1 MKSATVL
8 LFLAASSALGQG
20 MFQNLDFEQT
30 TVLQTS
36 QTNNVSALDGLP
48 GWTVYASTNQLT
60 FVGFNNACLSA
71 TCVSLLGT
79 NGDPVFGYRSF
90 DGGFSVLLQGGLSGS
105 GPNQYP
111 SAASIRQTGVV
122 PATARSMVFE
132 ARPDIGFL
140 SVLVDGAS
148 VPYSTLS
155 NSPNYT
161 LFGADVSKFAGETVE
176 LQFSVTRQSG
186 TPQSSWILDSIQ
198 FSDLAIPEPRAIP
211 LLLLGGATLWARHRR
226 QKR

>member
-1 MKSATVL
+1 MLERDLCFT
-8 LFLAASSALGQG
+8 
-20 MFQNLDFEQT
+20 
-30 TVLQTS
+30 
-36 QTNNVSALDGLP
+36 
-48 GWTVYASTNQLT
+48 
-60 FVGFNNACLSA
+60 
-71 TCVSLLGT
+71 
-79 NGDPVFGYRSF
+79 
-90 DGGFSVLLQGGLSGS
+90 
-105 GPNQYP
+105 
-111 SAASIRQTGVV
+111 SAASICQTGVV

-161 LFGADVSKFAGETVE
+161 LFGADVSKFAGQTVE
-176 LQFSVTRQSG
+176 LNFSVTRQSG
-186 TPQSSWILDSIQ
+186 TPKSSWILDSIQ

-226 QKR
+226 QKRCN